1 MRHKIMQIVFITS
14 TNCNNIAFQNCAE
27 VKFDKETGEVP
38 HMNICSYQSFK
49 VYFTNSHEI
58 QQTFNALLLFSVL
71 NEQILLNH
79 FWYLTGSCFHT
90 ESVKTTND

>member
-58 QQTFNALLLFSVL
+58 QQTFNTLLLFSVL
-71 NEQILLNH
+71 NGNGLPLNRVSLRTH
-79 FWYLTGSCFHT
+79 F
-90 ESVKTTND
+90 